1 MTSEIRLTD
10 THTHL
15 HAAHF
20 DADRAAVLDRAAVAG
35 VTRIVEIGYD
45 LASSRAALALADDY
59 LQVFA
64 VVGVQPN
71 YAVDLPP
78 DWLDQ
83 VRSLASHPKVVA
95 IGEIGFDYHWN
106 VASPQYQ
113 EHIFREQLLLARDLE
128 LPVVI
133 HSRDAQA
140 DTIRVLRDA
149 VTKGE
154 ALPRGI
160 MHSFSGDW
168 AYAEACLEVGFLLSF
183 SGPVTFPKTSSL
195 HDAARRTPLDRIL
208 TETDCPYLSPH
219 PLRGK
224 RNEPGNV
231 RLITERLAELRHM
244 SLNSLASAVWDNANN
259 IFRFSIEAKTQ

>member
-1 MTSEIRLTD
+1 MANEFRLID

-20 DADRAAVLDRAAVAG
+20 DEDRAIVLERAAVAG
-35 VTRIVEIGYD
+35 VARIVEIGYD
-45 LASSRAALALADDY
+45 LASSQAALALADDY
-59 LQVFA
+59 PQIFA
-64 VVGVQPN
+64 VVGIQPN
-71 YAVDLPP
+71 HAVDLPP
-78 DWLDQ
+78 DWVDQ
-83 VRSLASHPKVVA
+83 VHSLAHHPKVVA

-113 EHIFREQLLLARDLE
+113 EQVFREQLCLARELE

-149 VTKGE
+149 VTRGE

-168 AYAEACLEVGFLLSF
+168 AYAESCLEIGFLLSF
-183 SGPVTFPKTSSL
+183 SGPVTFPKASSL
-195 HDAARRTPLDRIL
+195 HDAACRAPLDRIL

-224 RNEPGNV
+224 RNEPRNV
-231 RLITERLAELRHM
+231 RLITERLAELRNL
-244 SLNSLASAVWDNANN
+244 SLESVASIIWNNASN
-259 IFRFSIEAKTQ
+259 IFRFCA